1 MDDNYIYSLGRDGVL
16 GKMSLVTENIRT
28 SENARANEY
37 VFHLSMLILF
47 ACVRACV
54 CVCVCLKG
62 GGEGSLS
69 FLRSPARR
77 AQRRRERKEKEKGRR
92 RKKKEGSRSTMNDL
106 LEP

>member
-1 MDDNYIYSLGRDGVL
+1 MIITYTLWAEAAFWE
-16 GKMSLVTENIRT
+16 MSLVTENIRT

-69 FLRSPARR
+69 FLRSPPARK

-92 RKKKEGSRSTMNDL
+92 QKRRKDQEAL
-106 LEP
+106 

>member
-47 ACVRACV
+47 ACVRVCVCACV
-54 CVCVCLKG
+54 CVSR
-62 GGEGSLS
+62 GEARVPCHS
-69 FLRSPARR
+69 FDLLLLGRHREGEK
-77 AQRRRERKEKEKGRR
+77 ERKKRKEED
-92 RKKKEGSRSTMNDL
+92 KKEGRIKKHY
-106 LEP
+106 E